1 MNKKELLFYEAYEA
15 FYAMTKESKAF
26 KNFSIDAF
34 GEDFTG
40 NFGQFRCENML
51 YMTIISQNS

>member
-40 NFGQFRCENML
+40 NFG
-51 YMTIISQNS
+51 